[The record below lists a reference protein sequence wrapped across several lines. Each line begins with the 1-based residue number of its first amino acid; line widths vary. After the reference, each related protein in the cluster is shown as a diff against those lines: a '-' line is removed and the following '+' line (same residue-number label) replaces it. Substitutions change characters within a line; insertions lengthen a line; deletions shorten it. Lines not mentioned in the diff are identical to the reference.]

1 MRKKKH
7 EAFLNAY
14 LAENL
19 GDDLFLHIIANRY
32 KYTDFHVLA
41 PNSYKGDLPSN
52 ICYDLNKFDEQL
64 IKTENKILYFLNS
77 HNLPARRLL
86 PKGIRVLY
94 RKRNYLSRKYG
105 CNIFVIGS
113 GFMERGRLIKNELR
127 TDLAYFSRNI
137 HLLGCNFGPYQSETF
152 RAEYEKLFS
161 NAAEVCFRD
170 TASYGLFEKLN
181 NVRYESDIVFSFN
194 EDVPAY
200 FEDDRRYV
208 VISVVNLD
216 KDGGVQNNSLTYY
229 KFLADIAEWYLQR
242 NIEVVFVGFCRQQG
256 DDRTIDIISTMIPSN
271 HMQLTHIVN
280 YPDKDI
286 HTILGLFKN
295 ADTIFASRYHAGIIG
310 MLFKR
315 KTYFLAYSD
324 KTINVLHDIDSHIKF
339 IDVNA
344 KVTITAEKFIA
355 DYGYSIS
362 DMKLKKLKESANRQ
376 FMMLDDILD

>member
-19 GDDLFLHIIANRY
+19 GDDLFLHVIANRY
-32 KYTDFHVLA
+32 KCTKFYVLA
-41 PNSYKGDLPSN
+41 SSSYKGDLPSN
-52 ICYDLNKFDEQL
+52 ICYDLSKFDEQL
-64 IKTENKILYFLNS
+64 IEIENKILFFLNS

-113 GFMERGRLIKNELR
+113 GFMERGKLIKNELR
-127 TDLAYFSRNI
+127 TDSAYFSRNV

-152 RAEYEKLFS
+152 RAEYEKIFS
-161 NAAEVCFRD
+161 KTAEVCFRD
-170 TASYGLFEKLN
+170 TYSYGLFEKLN

-194 EDVPAY
+194 EEVPNY
-200 FEDDRRYV
+200 FEDDRKYI
-208 VISVVNLD
+208 VISVVNLE
-216 KDGGVQNNSLTYY
+216 KDGDVQNNSLSYY
-229 KFLADIAEWYLQR
+229 KLLADIAEWYLHQ

-256 DDRTIDIISTMIPSN
+256 DDRTIGIISAMIPSN
-271 HMQLTHIVN
+271 RIKLMHVVN
-280 YPDKDI
+280 YPDRDI

-295 ADTIFASRYHAGIIG
+295 ADAVFASRYHAGIIG

-324 KTINVLHDIDSHIKF
+324 KTINVLHDIDPHIKF

-362 DMKLKKLKESANRQ
+362 DIKLKELIESANRQ
-376 FMMLDDILD
+376 FMILDEVLD